1 MENLMSFDNPEFG
14 TVRSIIIDNE
24 PWFVLKD
31 VCAVF
36 GEQNYRRVANNIDE
50 EDKGVSQI
58 ATLGGNQ
65 GMITVNESGLYAALF
80 NMKPKKARGVT
91 QEYIDKRVEELKA
104 FKRWVTHDILPSV
117 RKNGGYI
124 AGQEQLSPQELMA
137 KALLVANKTL
147 EERELRI
154 ANLNKQV
161 EAQTKEIECMKP
173 KVTYYD
179 KILNSKS
186 LVSVTEIAKDYG
198 FGAVTLNRIL
208 NQKKVQYK
216 VNGTWVLY
224 EKYQNKGYVGTKTAS
239 FSSSDGY
246 DCSRESTYWTQ
257 KGRMFIYD
265 LLKKDGMIP
274 VMEREEN
281 Q

>member
-1 MENLMSFDNPEFG
+1 MENNMQIFNYNSNQVR
-14 TVRSIIIDNE
+14 TVEINGE

-31 VCAVF
+31 VCSVF
-36 GEQNYRRVANNIDE
+36 GVVNDRNVSSRLDSDE
-50 EDKGVSQI
+50 KVVHTMD
-58 ATLGGNQ
+58 TLGGSQ
-65 GMITVNESGLYAALF
+65 GMVCVNESGLYNALF
-80 NMKPKKARGVT
+80 SMKPKKSRGVT
-91 QEYIDKRVEELKA
+91 QEYIDKRIAELKA

-117 RKNGGYI
+117 RKNGVY
-124 AGQEQLSPQELMA
+124 ATNDFVE
-137 KALLVANKTL
+137 KALNDPDFAIQTFQKLK
-147 EERELRI
+147 EERQMRRELEQ
-154 ANLNKQV
+154 KV
-161 EAQTKEIECMKP
+161 EVQTKQIEEMKP

-198 FGAVTLNRIL
+198 MGAVTLNKIL
-208 NQKKVQYK
+208 AQKKIQYK
-216 VNGTWVLY
+216 VNRTWVLY
-224 EKYQNKGYVGTKTAS
+224 DKYDDKGYTGTKTCS
-239 FSSSDGY
+239 FSSSEGY

>member
-1 MENLMSFDNPEFG
+1 MENNTQIMNISKMVPVNYSDSNRPTVSGRELHDFLGISSNYSTWFKRMCEYGFNEHTDYESCFPNLESENQHGGQNKQDHQLTVQMAKEIAMLQRNKKGKIAREYFITIEEKWNSPEQVMARG
-14 TVRSIIIDNE
+14 LIAANQTINSLKLTVEAQSKKI
-24 PWFVLKD
+24 
-31 VCAVF
+31 
-36 GEQNYRRVANNIDE
+36 E
-50 EDKGVSQI
+50 E
-58 ATLGGNQ
+58 
-65 GMITVNESGLYAALF
+65 
-80 NMKPKKARGVT
+80 MKPKA
-91 QEYIDKRVEELKA
+91 
-104 FKRWVTHDILPSV
+104 
-117 RKNGGYI
+117 
-124 AGQEQLSPQELMA
+124 
-137 KALLVANKTL
+137 
-147 EERELRI
+147 
-154 ANLNKQV
+154 
-161 EAQTKEIECMKP
+161 
-173 KVTYYD
+173 TYYD

-265 LLKKDGMIP
+265 LLKKDNMIP

>member
-1 MENLMSFDNPEFG
+1 MQIMSI
-14 TVRSIIIDNE
+14 S
-24 PWFVLKD
+24 
-31 VCAVF
+31 
-36 GEQNYRRVANNIDE
+36 
-50 EDKGVSQI
+50 GVSCYEKDGVAYLKI
-58 ATLGGNQ
+58 DDVARGLGF
-65 GMITVNESGLYAALF
+65 T
-80 NMKPKKARGVT
+80 KKADSGNEVVNWT
-91 QEYIDKRVEELKA
+91 RVRKYLNDFGMVQKCTTGDFIPENIFYRLAMKA
-104 FKRWVTHDILPSV
+104 KNETAEKFQALVADVIIPSV

-124 AGQEQLSPQELMA
+124 VGQEQLSPQELMA

-161 EAQTKEIECMKP
+161 EAQTKEIECMRP

-208 NQKKVQYK
+208 NQKRVQYK

-265 LLKKDGMIP
+265 LLKKDNMIP